1 VVLGII
7 GIVAVAHAVVLAVRR
22 RRRSLAILAALGMT
36 QGQRLRIVLAMATT
50 MILVGLVIGIPLGL
64 ILGSYVWNLMAS
76 GLRVGF
82 EANVPIL
89 AVCGVALLGIAVTV
103 LVAMLPA
110 RDAAK
115 VQPAP
120 LLRAG

>member
-1 VVLGII
+1 
-7 GIVAVAHAVVLAVRR
+7 
-22 RRRSLAILAALGMT
+22 M
-36 QGQRLRIVLAMATT
+36 
-50 MILVGLVIGIPLGL
+50 GLL
-64 ILGSYVWNLMAS
+64 LGSYVWNLMAT

-89 AVCGVALLGIAVTV
+89 AVVGVALLGIVLTL
-103 LVAMLPA
+103 LVALLPA
-110 RDAAK
+110 RDAAR